1 MPNNA
6 YSALAEIYE
15 KVIIDSEYEK
25 WKDYIVDLVKE
36 YSTGNK
42 GIDMACGSGYFTRA
56 LSKNGFDIE
65 GVDLSVDM
73 LNEATRLA
81 RQEHLN
87 ISFRQ
92 GDILSVK
99 NFKKVDFIT
108 IINDGINYIP
118 PLKLEKALKNL
129 YGLLNKNGVLIFD
142 ISSKY
147 KLENVLGNNIFA
159 EDNENLTYVW
169 FNKLFDDRVEMD
181 LSVFTKKGD
190 MYQKKEESQT
200 EYIHTVENITEN
212 LKKSGYRTVIAQN
225 HMQKNLTNDAL
236 RVQFIA
242 IK

>member
-99 NFKKVDFIT
+99 SFKKVDFIT
-108 IINDGINYIP
+108 VINDGINYIP
-118 PLKLEKALKNL
+118 PLKLEKAFKNL
-129 YGLLNKNGVLIFD
+129 CGLLNKNGVLIFD

-200 EYIHTVENITEN
+200 QYIHTVENITEN
-212 LKKSGYRTVIAQN
+212 LKKSGYKTVIAQN

>member
-99 NFKKVDFIT
+99 SFKKVDFIT

-118 PLKLEKALKNL
+118 TLKLEKAFKNL

-181 LSVFTKKGD
+181 LTVFTKKRRYVSKKGRKPNAVHS
-190 MYQKKEESQT
+190 YGRKYNQKF
-200 EYIHTVENITEN
+200 
-212 LKKSGYRTVIAQN
+212 KKIG
-225 HMQKNLTNDAL
+225 L
-236 RVQFIA
+236 
-242 IK
+242 